1 MVDERGSS
9 ADNALPRTMKRL
21 QILLLSGFDRNEP
34 HCRARSGFVN
44 SLCIRRVVLGPF
56 DEGLHEPW
64 IDQKNPTTIGKKA
77 PAPMVRAG
85 ARLHRNS
92 LRSQFLDRFKQFGA
106 ARLTRNDNAIVI
118 DAMAVKRALPEID
131 GK

>member
-1 MVDERGSS
+1 
-9 ADNALPRTMKRL
+9 
-21 QILLLSGFDRNEP
+21 
-34 HCRARSGFVN
+34 
-44 SLCIRRVVLGPF
+44 
-56 DEGLHEPW
+56 
-64 IDQKNPTTIGKKA
+64 
-77 PAPMVRAG
+77 MVRAG